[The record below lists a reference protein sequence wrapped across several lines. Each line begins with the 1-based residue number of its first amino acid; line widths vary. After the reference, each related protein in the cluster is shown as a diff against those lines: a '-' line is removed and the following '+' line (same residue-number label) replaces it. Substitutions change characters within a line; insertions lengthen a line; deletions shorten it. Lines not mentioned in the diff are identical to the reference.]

1 MSRDL
6 NENGDLIV
14 YDRVATTFNLNSF
27 LKLFTTLNKLSL
39 SFLSDVLFMSQ
50 HSPALFIL

>member
-1 MSRDL
+1 MSHNL

-27 LKLFTTLNKLSL
+27 LKLFTTLNKLS
-39 SFLSDVLFMSQ
+39 
-50 HSPALFIL
+50 